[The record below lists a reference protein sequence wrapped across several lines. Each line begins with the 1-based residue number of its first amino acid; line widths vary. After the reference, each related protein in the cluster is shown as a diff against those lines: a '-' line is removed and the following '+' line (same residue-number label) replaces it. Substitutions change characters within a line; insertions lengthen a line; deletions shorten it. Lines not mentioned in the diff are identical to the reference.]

1 MYMATSGDSRVR
13 LKREKSRMSATT
25 TITNWDVPCAS
36 ASAARNCLCIGVPH
50 NYEPAAAEHEVGLG
64 RVGRGVENSGL
75 AGRQRALRL
84 VEDEA
89 RLGFALRVDGG
100 RSGLMLVAHFDLAA
114 HRRRGR
120 GNRDPVDLAHTRL
133 APIQF

>member
-75 AGRQRALRL
+75 AGRQRALRPSPL
-84 VEDEA
+84 
-89 RLGFALRVDGG
+89 
-100 RSGLMLVAHFDLAA
+100 
-114 HRRRGR
+114 RRRLR
-120 GNRDPVDLAHTRL
+120 LPLAREG
-133 APIQF
+133 PGG